1 MSSACVDLWT
11 AETQRPGDSRY
22 VSRSCSR
29 CGLAAGESRAAVRGS
44 AGVGYGFQLS
54 SVAVARR
61 VGERR
66 LGSSGAGGSRERARR
81 PERSEGAVEAPPN
94 RKGSKRSDTML
105 MQDM

>member
-66 LGSSGAGGSRERARR
+66 LGSSGAGGSRERARAGTEKVR
-81 PERSEGAVEAPPN
+81 WKPPPN